1 MGCPNGPPPPSQ
13 PAVSVSISIDSVSA
27 IFFHPKA
34 VDLPDHRMIPIAT
47 GQSIAGLQSQPLPET
62 PNAPES

>member
-1 MGCPNGPPPPSQ
+1 M
-13 PAVSVSISIDSVSA
+13 DSVSV

-34 VDLPDHRMIPIAT
+34 VDLPDHWMIPIAT